1 MRLVIDGL
9 DMLTSVQYLQ
19 VLGGWISLVK
29 GIGIALESRELLTGQ
44 YSSHTPKK
52 YKTSNNLAHPRTNRE
67 TGWPSNATLTLSQ
80 RG

>member
-29 GIGIALESRELLTGQ
+29 VLES
-44 YSSHTPKK
+44 H
-52 YKTSNNLAHPRTNRE
+52 
-67 TGWPSNATLTLSQ
+67 
-80 RG
+80 